1 MSSKKVASFDSIIVP
16 TCMSDTSDFTI
27 KNLIAPHPYR
37 FTRGG
42 VPEAYCPDLRCT
54 PQAGMEKTKAAA
66 QGSGG
71 RRVCGLIPY
80 RLGLAR
86 TLYIVQVRR
95 IMGSAHVRVGNSPCP

>member
-1 MSSKKVASFDSIIVP
+1 MLRLSKMSLTSGKKSSFGNSSSDDVVVASSRARALL
-16 TCMSDTSDFTI
+16 

-54 PQAGMEKTKAAA
+54 PQDGMGKTKAAA

-71 RRVCGLIPY
+71 RRVCGLIY
-80 RLGLAR
+80 RLGLAQ
-86 TLYIVQVRR
+86 TLI
-95 IMGSAHVRVGNSPCP
+95 